1 MKNIYVIEAN
11 IVTIMLPSDSRSE
24 EDDDQPRARRA
35 RCRFIDD
42 AAVECDNE
50 SE

>member
-1 MKNIYVIEAN
+1 MKNIYVTQAN
-11 IVTIMLPSDSRSE
+11 IVTIMLPSNSDSE
-24 EDDDQPRARRA
+24 EDDDEPSRA

-42 AAVECDNE
+42 AAVESCDNE